1 MILTGFRKECKGCFK
16 GRLLIFNRNLTMS
29 HTNNSIIF
37 VVSGQKKSKQVADL
51 YDSHIYSQP
60 QKMYIHL
67 RDLSKA

>member
-1 MILTGFRKECKGCFK
+1 
-16 GRLLIFNRNLTMS
+16 MS

-37 VVSGQKKSKQVADL
+37 VVSGQKKSKQVAGL

-67 RDLSKA
+67 SDLSKA